1 MKATLY
7 SPNLYLDIFKA
18 FLGPGSL
25 TFGGGPSAIPLMQ
38 KEVVEN
44 YKWLTV
50 EEFTDSLALG
60 NSLPGPIATKMSALI
75 GYKMAGWLGALTG
88 VVSTVL
94 PTALAIILLMN
105 SYNRFKDAQWMKGM
119 MVAVRPVVVIM
130 IAQAAYRM
138 VPTSI
143 TGIRT
148 IIIAILAVIGL
159 EVLKLH
165 PVLLILMALGYGGIF
180 IK

>member
-1 MKATLY
+1 
-7 SPNLYLDIFKA
+7 
-18 FLGPGSL
+18 
-25 TFGGGPSAIPLMQ
+25 
-38 KEVVEN
+38 
-44 YKWLTV
+44 
-50 EEFTDSLALG
+50 
-60 NSLPGPIATKMSALI
+60 
-75 GYKMAGWLGALTG
+75 MAGWLGALTG

-148 IIIAILAVIGL
+148 IICNIGSDRFRGVKTSSSFTNINGPKVMGEYSL
-159 EVLKLH
+159 NN
-165 PVLLILMALGYGGIF
+165 II
-180 IK
+180 

>member
-25 TFGGGPSAIPLMQ
+25 TLEEGHQAIPLMQ

-75 GYKMAGWLGALTG
+75 GYKWLGGL
-88 VVSTVL
+88 
-94 PTALAIILLMN
+94 
-105 SYNRFKDAQWMKGM
+105 
-119 MVAVRPVVVIM
+119 
-130 IAQAAYRM
+130 
-138 VPTSI
+138 VP
-143 TGIRT
+143 
-148 IIIAILAVIGL
+148 
-159 EVLKLH
+159 
-165 PVLLILMALGYGGIF
+165 
-180 IK
+180 